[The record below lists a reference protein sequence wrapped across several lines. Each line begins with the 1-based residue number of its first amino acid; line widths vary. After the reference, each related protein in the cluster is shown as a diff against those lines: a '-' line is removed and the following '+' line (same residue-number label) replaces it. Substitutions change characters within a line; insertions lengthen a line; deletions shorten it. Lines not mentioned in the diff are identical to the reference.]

1 MGKSWPDRK
10 AEAKTN
16 DFERYDRRRQDIE
29 DQQWEVSGEYV
40 VMPTPRIAEAL
51 RRADARQA
59 AYRRRMAASAQEV
72 DEAVERQLVLDA
84 ASRRDEARVRA
95 AIERFNEQ
103 QEEA

>member
-16 DFERYDRRRQDIE
+16 DFARYDARRQRLE
-29 DQQWEVSGEYV
+29 DQEFEVGEGVV

-51 RRADARQA
+51 RRADAREK
-59 AYRRRMAASAQEV
+59 AYRERMAASAQ
-72 DEAVERQLVLDA
+72 DAGEAVERQLVLDA